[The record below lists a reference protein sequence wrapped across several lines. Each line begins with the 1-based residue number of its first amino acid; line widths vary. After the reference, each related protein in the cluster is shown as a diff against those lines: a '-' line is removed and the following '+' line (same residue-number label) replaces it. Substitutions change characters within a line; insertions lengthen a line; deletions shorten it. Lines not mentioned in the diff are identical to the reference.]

1 MSTELKVNFK
11 SLRDIVVAEDA
22 EAPMVLRAV
31 TPAVQKGQWSTQG
44 PMNNPAK
51 MHVYVR
57 LEALPKDLQE
67 RVKTAIEALSWG

>member
-1 MSTELKVNFK
+1 MSTELTINFK
-11 SLRDIVVAEDA
+11 SLRDVVVAEDA
-22 EAPMVLRAV
+22 DAPNVIRAV
-31 TPAVQKGQWSTQG
+31 TPSVQRGQWSTEG

-67 RVKTAIEALSWG
+67 RVKTAIEAMAWG

>member
-44 PMNNPAK
+44 PIRNPAK